1 MKKFLSVLII
11 CLLSACASKTTQPT
25 SELEDRTMGGG
36 GMGAGAQEGMGAGAG
51 AGGFGMNPLRDPSN
65 ILSRRSVYFDFD
77 SYTIKNEY
85 RDLVL
90 AHARYLRDNSN
101 ARVLLQGNTDERGS
115 REYNLALGQRRAD
128 SVKNAMLLSGARDHQ
143 IEAVSLGE
151 EKPRAAGRDESSWI
165 ENRRADILY
174 QGE

>member
-1 MKKFLSVLII
+1 MKIILSVLII

-25 SELEDRTMGGG
+25 SDVEDRTIGGG
-36 GMGAGAQEGMGAGAG
+36 GMGAQDGAGSS
-51 AGGFGMNPLRDPSN
+51 GFAMDPLRDPSN
-65 ILSRRSVYFDFD
+65 ILSQRSVYFDFD
-77 SYTIKNEY
+77 SYTIRNDY
-85 RDLVL
+85 RELVL

-128 SVKNAMLLSGARDHQ
+128 SVKNAMLISGARDHQ

-151 EKPRAAGRDESSWI
+151 EKPRASGRNESAWA
-165 ENRRADILY
+165 ENRRTDILY
-174 QGE
+174 QGEY

>member
-1 MKKFLSVLII
+1 MKKILSVLII

-25 SELEDRTMGGG
+25 TDVEDRTIGGG
-36 GMGAGAQEGMGAGAG
+36 GMGAQDSVGS
-51 AGGFGMNPLRDPSN
+51 GGFAMDPLRDPSS
-65 ILSRRSVYFDFD
+65 ILSQRSVYFDFD
-77 SYTIKNEY
+77 SYTIKNEQ
-85 RDLVL
+85 RELVL
-90 AHARYLRDNSN
+90 AHAKYLRDNSN

-128 SVKNAMLLSGARDHQ
+128 SVKNAMLISGARDHQ

-151 EKPRAAGRDESSWI
+151 EKPRATGRNESSWA

-174 QGE
+174 QGEY